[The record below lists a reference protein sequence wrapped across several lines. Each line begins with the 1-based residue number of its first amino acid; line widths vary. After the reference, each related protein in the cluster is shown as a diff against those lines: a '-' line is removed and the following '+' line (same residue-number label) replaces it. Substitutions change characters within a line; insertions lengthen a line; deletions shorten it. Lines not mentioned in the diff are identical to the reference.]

1 MITTK
6 RKNPARALVY
16 TLLILFV
23 LSLIPLYVMGLYA
36 HPSVDDYF
44 YGARTKAVW
53 QETHSL
59 TEVMSSAAAETG
71 KIYDLWQGNFSA
83 LFLMH
88 LQPGIY
94 GEEYYFIA
102 PFLLITAY
110 AVCSLFFFYTVLRRI
125 FRTGRITSGAV
136 SIAMTFVSMQLA
148 NVPSDSFYW
157 YNGAIYYTFFYS
169 LMLLLFSLLI
179 ILRTM
184 QGAGF
189 WLLSLLSIALA
200 FFIGGSNYATALFTA
215 VMLALICGAAI
226 YYILRSKNK
235 TITAKHGTAYVL
247 IAAACLA
254 GLFISMAAPGNANR
268 QASVGGS
275 TGLIRTFAYTF
286 AFGGYSLA
294 NVLSAPCLVF
304 FLCMVPVF
312 YRIAR
317 NVSFTFRCPLFVLI
331 FTFGLY
337 CSAGTPVFY
346 AQGLR
351 MPYRLMNIICFSA
364 YSWTGFNL
372 IYFLGWIGQKYGS
385 SPVIQALEHVCKSVK
400 SSFRSLFTALLL
412 CITAFAITC
421 IGRIQVAETEYQS
434 GRAGFSNMPVTLSA
448 LYSLA
453 TGEAAQ
459 YDRELNQRNAYLSQT
474 TESNVAV
481 PPLSVYPE
489 LIFHT
494 DITSD
499 PEDWRNSH
507 IALFYGKDRVWIE

>member
-1 MITTK
+1 MNTS
-6 RKNPARALVY
+6 RQKNSGRTLVY
-16 TLLILFV
+16 ILLILFL
-23 LSLIPLYVMGLYA
+23 LSLVPLYAIGLYA
-36 HPSVDDYF
+36 HPSVDDYY
-44 YGARTKAVW
+44 YGARTKTVW

-59 TEVMSSAAAETG
+59 TEVMSTAAAETG
-71 KIYDLWQGNFSA
+71 NIYNMWQGNFSA

-110 AVCSLFFFYTVLRRI
+110 AVCSLFFFYTVMRRS
-125 FRTGRITSGAV
+125 FRTGRRTAGAV

-184 QGAGF
+184 RGAGF
-189 WLLSLLSIALA
+189 WILSLVSIALA

-215 VMLALICGAAI
+215 IMLALVSGAGM
-226 YYILRSKNK
+226 YYVLRGKNK
-235 TITAKHGTAYVL
+235 TITARHAVAYVV

-275 TGLIRTFAYTF
+275 TGIVKTFLYTF

-304 FLCMVPVF
+304 FLCMAPVF
-312 YRIAR
+312 YRIAK
-317 NVSFTFRCPLFVLI
+317 NMGFAFRYPLFVMI

-351 MPYRLMNIICFSA
+351 MPYRLMNIIYFSA
-364 YSWTGFNL
+364 YSWIGFNL
-372 IYFLGWIGQKYGS
+372 IYFLGWIGQRYGS
-385 SPVIQALEHVCKSVK
+385 SPVMQALEQLFESVK
-400 SSFRSLFTALLL
+400 NSFRRL
-412 CITAFAITC
+412 ITAFILCAGVFFIAC
-421 IGRIQVAETEYQS
+421 IGRIRVDETEYQS

-459 YDRELNQRNAYLSQT
+459 YDRELNERDAYLSRT
-474 TESNVAV
+474 TESNAAV